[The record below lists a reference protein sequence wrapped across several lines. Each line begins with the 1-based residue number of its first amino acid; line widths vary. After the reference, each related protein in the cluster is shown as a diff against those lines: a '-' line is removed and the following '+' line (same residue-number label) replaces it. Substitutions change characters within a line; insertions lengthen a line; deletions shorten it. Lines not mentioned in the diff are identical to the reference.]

1 MTFLWPQGLW
11 LLLLL
16 PALIAGYWCARGGR
30 SLARHVPAALFGA
43 AIALLLVASA
53 RPSARL
59 PMPAQTGTVILAM
72 DVSGSMRAA
81 DVAPTRLGAAQ
92 AAARDFVNDLPP
104 GIRIGVVAF
113 STEARLVQPPV
124 AGREQIM
131 RAIDSLQAQEGTA
144 IGSGIIESLKALL
157 PGAPQDPGLALRV
170 SAPAA
175 WPAAA
180 RADAATA
187 VILLTDGQNSHG
199 PDPMEAARLAARL
212 GVRVYTVAVGT
223 AWGQIREEGGWR
235 TPVGIDREGL
245 KEIAELTGAEH
256 FYASSAWRLQKIYE
270 RLGRKV
276 VLARVRTE
284 ITALLCALA
293 ALAAT
298 AAAALS
304 LSRFGRLL

>member
-1 MTFLWPQGLW
+1 MSFLWPQGLW
-11 LLLLL
+11 LLLLV
-16 PALIAGYWCARGGR
+16 PALIAGYCRVRGGR
-30 SLARHVPAALFGA
+30 SLARHVPAALFGT

-53 RPSARL
+53 RPTARL
-59 PMPAQTGTVILAM
+59 PMPAETGTVILAI

-92 AAARDFVNDLPP
+92 AAARDFVKDMPP

-124 AGREQIM
+124 AGREEII

-144 IGSGIIESLKALL
+144 IGSGILASLKAL
-157 PGAPQDPGLALRV
+157 
-170 SAPAA
+170 A
-175 WPAAA
+175 WPAAV

-187 VILLTDGQNSHG
+187 VVLLTDGQNSHG
-199 PDPMEAARLAARL
+199 PDPLEAARLAARL

-223 AWGQIREEGGWR
+223 AWGQIREEGGWKM
-235 TPVGIDREGL
+235 TVGIDREGL
-245 KEIAELTGAEH
+245 KEIAALTGAEH

-270 RLGRKV
+270 KLGRKV
-276 VLARVRTE
+276 VLVRTRTE
-284 ITALLCALA
+284 VTALLCALA
-293 ALAAT
+293 ALAAIV
-298 AAAALS
+298 AAALS